1 VSIGKPKPLSLSKH
15 WNDLFDRN
23 RFVEF
28 TNAFLVSFRL
38 RVSPSILDFK
48 TLHPIQDRVI
58 VQLDMVVCWGHVKL
72 PFRFH

>member
-1 VSIGKPKPLSLSKH
+1 LLSALKH

-28 TNAFLVSFRL
+28 TNAFLVSSRL
-38 RVSPSILDFK
+38 RVSLSILDFK

-58 VQLDMVVCWGHVKL
+58 AKLDMVVGWGHGKL